1 MMTMMMNNCHQMIT
15 ITMFINKFVLLEA
28 CHRHHSVNLIVM
40 KRYPLY
46 RTTLSLDNFLS
57 ILIKKELIKYKYRP
71 IRQVIMKINV
81 VKGVSIVQG

>member
-1 MMTMMMNNCHQMIT
+1 MTMMMMDNCHQMIT
-15 ITMFINKFVLLEA
+15 ITMFINKFVLLET

-40 KRYPLY
+40 KRYPLSQ
-46 RTTLSLDNFLS
+46 TTLSLDNFLS
-57 ILIKKELIKYKYRP
+57 ILIKRKLIKFKYRH

>member
-1 MMTMMMNNCHQMIT
+1 
-15 ITMFINKFVLLEA
+15 
-28 CHRHHSVNLIVM
+28 M